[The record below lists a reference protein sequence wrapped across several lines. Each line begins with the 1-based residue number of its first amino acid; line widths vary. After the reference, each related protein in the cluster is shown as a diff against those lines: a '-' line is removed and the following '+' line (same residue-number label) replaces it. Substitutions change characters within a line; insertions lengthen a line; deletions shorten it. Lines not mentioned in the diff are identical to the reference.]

1 MPFQMISG
9 LANAGVNIATGIM
22 NYRQQQ
28 DTNALNE
35 RLLRESWSR
44 DDHAFSRAYD
54 DITSKG
60 FSPLAALGQ
69 SFGNTNPMSLEAPQ
83 LSMDLSPAAGAIG
96 ASADR
101 LLSKRIAKAQQEVAE
116 KVADSQIKNVDADTR
131 DKNASADVNEATSAV
146 QILKAKVELDN
157 MIRDGQMST
166 SQIVGYLNDLKS
178 QGVSDSVIDSLLA
191 SFEPESQNPA
201 AYLSGSKLTGNLL
214 TNATVDKLKADKS
227 LVDDYHSLQA
237 TIASEYNMQSN
248 KDLRDALGKAQK
260 LASEYEA
267 KLKELDYNNQ
277 NALWTVDVPVNI
289 TDDGRV
295 ITQSLTGKPYE
306 VINKYNLFFKKYEKS
321 FDARD
326 IRTDPTESGPV
337 KSIKSFL
344 QLFGF

>member
-1 MPFQMISG
+1 MSVVGDVLNFGLG
-9 LANAGVNIATGIM
+9 LANAGYTIYNDQRITDLQNQWRFEDQA
-22 NYRQQQ
+22 
-28 DTNALNE
+28 
-35 RLLRESWSR
+35 REDSTLQRSR
-44 DDHAFSRAYD
+44 IDAEKA
-54 DITSKG
+54 G
-60 FSPLAALGQ
+60 FSPLAALSNPVGSTASPVPVGSSANPFSSAQ
-69 SFGNTNPMSLEAPQ
+69 SAISTAATNKLAREQAEMARQ
-83 LSMDLSPAAGAIG
+83 LT
-96 ASADR
+96 
-101 LLSKRIAKAQQEVAE
+101 
-116 KVADSQIKNVDADTR
+116 DSQISNIDADTR
-131 DKNASADVNEATSAV
+131 DKNASADVNESTSAV

-178 QGVSDSVIDSLLA
+178 QGVSDTVIDSLLA

-201 AYLSGSKLTGNLL
+201 AYLSGSKLTGNPL
-214 TNATVDKLKADKS
+214 TNATVDKLKSDKS

-267 KLKELDYNNQ
+267 KLKQLDYNNQ

>member
-1 MPFQMISG
+1 MSVVGDVLNFGLG
-9 LANAGVNIATGIM
+9 LANAGYTIYNDQRITDLQNQWRFEDQA
-22 NYRQQQ
+22 
-28 DTNALNE
+28 
-35 RLLRESWSR
+35 REDSTLQRSR
-44 DDHAFSRAYD
+44 IDAEKA
-54 DITSKG
+54 G
-60 FSPLAALGQ
+60 FSPLAALSNPVGSTASPVPVGSSANPFSSAQ
-69 SFGNTNPMSLEAPQ
+69 SAISTAATNKLAREQAEMARQ
-83 LSMDLSPAAGAIG
+83 LT
-96 ASADR
+96 
-101 LLSKRIAKAQQEVAE
+101 
-116 KVADSQIKNVDADTR
+116 DSQISNIDADTR
-131 DKNASADVNEATSAV
+131 DKNASADVNESTSAV

-178 QGVSDSVIDSLLA
+178 QGVSDTVIDSLLA

-201 AYLSGSKLTGNLL
+201 AYLSGSKLTGNPL
-214 TNATVDKLKADKS
+214 TNATVAKLKADKS

-237 TIASEYNMQSN
+237 TIAYEYNMQSN

>member
-1 MPFQMISG
+1 MSVVGDVLNFGLG
-9 LANAGVNIATGIM
+9 LANAGYTIYNDQRITDLQNQWRFEDQA
-22 NYRQQQ
+22 
-28 DTNALNE
+28 
-35 RLLRESWSR
+35 REDSTLQRSR
-44 DDHAFSRAYD
+44 IDAEKA
-54 DITSKG
+54 G
-60 FSPLAALGQ
+60 FSPLAALSNPVGSTASPVPVGSSANPFSSAQ
-69 SFGNTNPMSLEAPQ
+69 SAISTAATNKLAREQAEMARQ
-83 LSMDLSPAAGAIG
+83 LT
-96 ASADR
+96 
-101 LLSKRIAKAQQEVAE
+101 
-116 KVADSQIKNVDADTR
+116 DSQISNIDADTR
-131 DKNASADVNEATSAV
+131 DKNASADVTESTSAV
-146 QILKAKVELDN
+146 QILKAKGELDN

-178 QGVSDSVIDSLLA
+178 QGVSDTVIDSLLA

-201 AYLSGSKLTGNLL
+201 AYLSGSKLTGNPL
-214 TNATVDKLKADKS
+214 TNATVDKLKSDKS

>member
-1 MPFQMISG
+1 MSVVGDVLNFGLG
-9 LANAGVNIATGIM
+9 LANAGYTIYNDQRITDLQNQWRFEDQA
-22 NYRQQQ
+22 
-28 DTNALNE
+28 
-35 RLLRESWSR
+35 REDSTLQRSR
-44 DDHAFSRAYD
+44 IDAEKA
-54 DITSKG
+54 G
-60 FSPLAALGQ
+60 FSPLAALSNPVGSTASPVPVGSSANPFSSAQ
-69 SFGNTNPMSLEAPQ
+69 SAISTAATNKLAREQAEMARQ
-83 LSMDLSPAAGAIG
+83 LT
-96 ASADR
+96 
-101 LLSKRIAKAQQEVAE
+101 
-116 KVADSQIKNVDADTR
+116 DSQISNIDADTR
-131 DKNASADVNEATSAV
+131 DKNASADVNESTSAV

-178 QGVSDSVIDSLLA
+178 QGVSDTVIDSLLA

-201 AYLSGSKLTGNLL
+201 AYLSGSKLTGNPL

>member
-1 MPFQMISG
+1 MSVVGDVLNFGLG
-9 LANAGVNIATGIM
+9 LANAGYTIYNDQRITDLQNQWRFEDQA
-22 NYRQQQ
+22 
-28 DTNALNE
+28 
-35 RLLRESWSR
+35 REDSTLQRSR
-44 DDHAFSRAYD
+44 IDAEKA
-54 DITSKG
+54 G
-60 FSPLAALGQ
+60 FSPLAALSNPVGSTASPVPVGSSANPFSSAQ
-69 SFGNTNPMSLEAPQ
+69 SAISTAATNKLAREQAEMARQ
-83 LSMDLSPAAGAIG
+83 LT
-96 ASADR
+96 
-101 LLSKRIAKAQQEVAE
+101 
-116 KVADSQIKNVDADTR
+116 DSQISNIDADTR
-131 DKNASADVNEATSAV
+131 DKNASADVNESTSAV

-178 QGVSDSVIDSLLA
+178 QGVSDTVIDSLLA

-201 AYLSGSKLTGNLL
+201 AYLSGSKLTGNPL
-214 TNATVDKLKADKS
+214 TNATVDKLKSDKS

>member
-1 MPFQMISG
+1 MSVVGDVLNFGLG
-9 LANAGVNIATGIM
+9 LANAGYTIYNDQRITDLQNQWRFEDQA
-22 NYRQQQ
+22 
-28 DTNALNE
+28 
-35 RLLRESWSR
+35 REDSTLQRSR
-44 DDHAFSRAYD
+44 IDAEKA
-54 DITSKG
+54 G
-60 FSPLAALGQ
+60 FSPLAALSNPVGSTASPVPVGSSANPFSSAQ
-69 SFGNTNPMSLEAPQ
+69 SAISTAATNKLAREQAEMARQ
-83 LSMDLSPAAGAIG
+83 LT
-96 ASADR
+96 
-101 LLSKRIAKAQQEVAE
+101 
-116 KVADSQIKNVDADTR
+116 DSQISNIDADTR
-131 DKNASADVNEATSAV
+131 DKNASADVNESTSAV

-178 QGVSDSVIDSLLA
+178 QGVSDTVIDSLLA

-201 AYLSGSKLTGNLL
+201 AYLSGSKLTGNPL
-214 TNATVDKLKADKS
+214 TNATVAKLTSDKQ

-237 TIASEYNMQSN
+237 TIAYEYNMQSN

>member
-1 MPFQMISG
+1 MSVVGDVLNFGLG
-9 LANAGVNIATGIM
+9 LANAGYTIYNDQRITDLQNQWRFEDQA
-22 NYRQQQ
+22 
-28 DTNALNE
+28 
-35 RLLRESWSR
+35 REDSTLQRSR
-44 DDHAFSRAYD
+44 IDAEKA
-54 DITSKG
+54 G
-60 FSPLAALGQ
+60 FSPLAALSNPVGSTASPVPVGSSANPFSSAQ
-69 SFGNTNPMSLEAPQ
+69 SAISTAATNKLAREQAEMARQ
-83 LSMDLSPAAGAIG
+83 LT
-96 ASADR
+96 
-101 LLSKRIAKAQQEVAE
+101 
-116 KVADSQIKNVDADTR
+116 DSQISNIDADTR
-131 DKNASADVNEATSAV
+131 DKNASADVNESTSAV

-178 QGVSDSVIDSLLA
+178 QGVSDTVIDSLLA

-201 AYLSGSKLTGNLL
+201 AYLSGSKLTGNPL
-214 TNATVDKLKADKS
+214 TNATVDKLKSDKS

-321 FDARD
+321 
-326 IRTDPTESGPV
+326 
-337 KSIKSFL
+337 
-344 QLFGF
+344 

>member
-1 MPFQMISG
+1 MSVVGDVLNFGLG
-9 LANAGVNIATGIM
+9 LANAGYTIYNDQRITDLQNQWRFEDQA
-22 NYRQQQ
+22 
-28 DTNALNE
+28 
-35 RLLRESWSR
+35 REDSTLQRSR
-44 DDHAFSRAYD
+44 IDAEKA
-54 DITSKG
+54 G
-60 FSPLAALGQ
+60 FSPLAALSNPVGSTASPVPVGSSANPFSSAQ
-69 SFGNTNPMSLEAPQ
+69 SAISTAATNKLAREQAEMARQ
-83 LSMDLSPAAGAIG
+83 LT
-96 ASADR
+96 
-101 LLSKRIAKAQQEVAE
+101 
-116 KVADSQIKNVDADTR
+116 DSQISNIDADTR
-131 DKNASADVNEATSAV
+131 DKNASADVNESTSAV

-178 QGVSDSVIDSLLA
+178 QGVSDTVIDSLLA

-201 AYLSGSKLTGNLL
+201 AYLSGSKLTGNPL
-214 TNATVDKLKADKS
+214 TNATVAKLKADKS

-306 VINKYNLFFKKYEKS
+306 VVNKYNLFFKKYEKS

>member
-9 LANAGVNIATGIM
+9 LVNSGVNLATGIM
-22 NYRQQQ
+22 NYRAQQ
-28 DTNALNE
+28 DTNAQNE
-35 RLLRESWSR
+35 RLLRESWAR
-44 DDHAFSRAYD
+44 DDKAFSRAYD

-69 SFGNTNPMSLEAPQ
+69 SFGNTNPMSLESPQ
-83 LSMDLSPAAGAIG
+83 LNFGSGLEPFTNAVGSA
-96 ASADR
+96 ADR
-101 LLSKRIAKAQQEVAE
+101 YLAKKQQAVAD
-116 KVADSQIKNVDADTR
+116 KIADSQIKNVDADTR

-201 AYLSGSKLTGNLL
+201 AYLSSSSLSGNTL
-214 TNATVDKLKADKS
+214 TNATISKLKSDKA
-227 LVDDYHSLQA
+227 LTDDYHSLQS

-248 KDLRDALGKAQK
+248 KDLRSSLGEAQK
-260 LASEYEA
+260 LAAEYEA

-289 TDDGRV
+289 TDDGSV
-295 ITQSLTGKPYE
+295 VTKSITGKPYE
-306 VINKYNLFFKKYEKS
+306 VVNKFNLFFKKYEKS

-326 IRTDPTESGPV
+326 IRVNPTESGPV

-344 QLFGF
+344 ELFKGWL